1 MTAPTRAR
9 TRVQHSTPSPHTPT
23 PSLHT
28 LTPHPH
34 PTHPLLTPHPCSIPL
49 PFPATEEAAALHGAT
64 ARQLKREL
72 RERGIATSGLTEK
85 DDCRAAL
92 RTARAEQAVTDAGFG
107 ADLLRF
113 VRALLQPTAPQV
125 WAQWAE
131 LLGRFVLRPPPGTPL
146 ILSGRHSMER
156 QAKGMAAGVRL
167 KEAELYGQLAL
178 HRHCATDHCAI
189 AAAPPLHHRPDRPGR
204 RRRRRRRQRKK
215 KRQKKRCKTRLCCD
229 NTFVFLFF

>member
-1 MTAPTRAR
+1 M
-9 TRVQHSTPSPHTPT
+9 
-23 PSLHT
+23 
-28 LTPHPH
+28 
-34 PTHPLLTPHPCSIPL
+34 
-49 PFPATEEAAALHGAT
+49 
-64 ARQLKREL
+64 
-72 RERGIATSGLTEK
+72 
-85 DDCRAAL
+85 
-92 RTARAEQAVTDAGFG
+92 TDAGFG

-178 HRHCATDHCAI
+178 HRHCATDHCAT
-189 AAAPPLHHRPDRPGR
+189 ARNPD
-204 RRRRRRRQRKK
+204 
-215 KRQKKRCKTRLCCD
+215 LS
-229 NTFVFLFF
+229 